1 MRAEEYADI
10 VAGIRER
17 GILVPLD
24 VTEAGVVLDGR
35 HRLQAA
41 IELGLSEVP
50 VRSVTPPDEFEYMIL
65 AASQRRHLNA
75 SQRAALALDLSEY
88 HEAKDTARR
97 RRSHEREAVATLP
110 QARGRSREVGA
121 RLAGVSERTLQDAA
135 TVRAADPVLFAAMKA
150 GHIPA
155 HTAAKRV
162 RREQRIAA
170 LPSSPP
176 LPSGTFDLL
185 YADPPWRSDNPSS
198 DWSPENHY
206 STMTAEEIAA
216 LAVPAANDAILFL
229 WAVNGFLPEALAVMS
244 AWGFEYRTNMVWVKE
259 SVGLG
264 FWARN
269 RHELLLIGRRGG
281 FPLPDDPDRPDSVI
295 EAPRRRHSEKPACV
309 YELIECMYPSAT
321 RLELFARSTRKGW
334 SAWGDEVAA

>member
-1 MRAEEYADI
+1 MRAEEYADLI
-10 VAGIRER
+10 AGIRER

-24 VTEAGVVLDGR
+24 VTEAGIVLDGR
-35 HRLQAA
+35 HRLLAA
-41 IELGLSEVP
+41 LELGIDEVP
-50 VRSVTPPDEFEYMIL
+50 VRSVAPPDEFEYMVL

-75 SQRAALALDLSEY
+75 SQLAALALDLSEY
-88 HEAKDTARR
+88 LEAKEAARR
-97 RRSHEREAVATLP
+97 RRSHEQEAVATLP
-110 QARGRSREVGA
+110 QARERSREVGA
-121 RLAGVSERTLQDAA
+121 RLAGVSARTLQDAA
-135 TVRAADPVLFAAMKA
+135 TVRAADPVLFAAVKA
-150 GHIPA
+150 GRIPA

-162 RREQRIAA
+162 RRERRLAA
-170 LPSSPP
+170 LPCPPP

-206 STMTAEEIAA
+206 ATMTAEEIAA
-216 LAVPAANDAILFL
+216 LAVPAADDAILFL
-229 WAVNGFLPEALAVMS
+229 WAVNGFLPETLEVMR

-269 RHELLLIGRRGG
+269 RHELLLVGRRGG
-281 FPLPDDPDRPDSVI
+281 FPLPDEPDRPDSVI

-309 YELIECMYPSAT
+309 YELIERMYPGAT

-334 SAWGDEVAA
+334 EAWGNEVAA